1 MIHKLVLTFIVIA
14 ALGVVTGTTAGEG
27 YWSRAGREIGEAAS
41 AVGDATVETSKD
53 AWNATKSGSGKAW
66 DKTKEV
72 SGDAWGA
79 TKEAVHDGAEY
90 VEEKTADD

>member
-1 MIHKLVLTFIVIA
+1 MIHQLALTFTVVTA
-14 ALGVVTGTTAGEG
+14 FGAVTGTMAGEG

-53 AWNATKSGSGKAW
+53 AWSATKRGTGDAW

-72 SGDAWGA
+72 SGDAWDS
-79 TKEAVHDGAEY
+79 TKEVVHDGAEY
-90 VEEKTADD
+90 VEEKTVE